1 MSENKYNTIVV
12 GGGIAGL
19 TSAAYLS
26 RAGQKVLLIEKNKEL
41 GGLVNS
47 FTRDGFH
54 FEAGVRALV
63 NAGIIL
69 PMLKELGIQIEIV
82 KSPVSLGIENEI
94 IDIETINDL
103 EKYRELLTKSFPDSK
118 SEIYEFIKIIRKIMK
133 HMDVLYGIENP
144 VFKD

>member
-26 RAGQKVLLIEKNKEL
+26 RAGKKVLLIEKNREC

-54 FEAGVRALV
+54 FDAGVRALED
-63 NAGIIL
+63 AGIIF
-69 PMLKELGIQIEIV
+69 PMLKDLGIHLDVV
-82 KSPVSLGIENEI
+82 KSKVSLGIENDILHIEDLNSLTEYRDLLKKAFPESEAEI
-94 IDIETINDL
+94 D
-103 EKYRELLTKSFPDSK
+103 
-118 SEIYEFIKIIRKIMK
+118 
-133 HMDVLYGIENP
+133 DVL
-144 VFKD
+144 KDHP